1 MPPIS
6 TRFAPPKARRALP
19 VSENPETTRSR
30 EYRRAQFGFEAEHRR
45 IATKHR
51 TRKSRAIDKLVK
63 EEHFQSLDAAAQEQ
77 AIQQIKADC
86 AEAAAEEL
94 AQVEESWKRLTEVI
108 SDEDDSGEADDE
120 GGERTGGLDG
130 EPMEGVMLGGGE
142 GAEDEDETPVEQL
155 VEKFADIREKWEQ
168 RWQAGLRYYTQVG
181 LAEGDE
187 ADEADEADED

>member
-1 MPPIS
+1 MHDVAHLHSRTGSTVDKQLRRPVANAMPPIS

-30 EYRRAQFGFEAEHRR
+30 EYHRAQFGFEAERRR

-86 AEAAAEEL
+86 SEAAAEEL
-94 AQVEESWKRLTEVI
+94 AQVEESWKRLTEVV

-130 EPMEGVMLGGGE
+130 EPMEVLRMYG
-142 GAEDEDETPVEQL
+142 
-155 VEKFADIREKWEQ
+155 
-168 RWQAGLRYYTQVG
+168 RWLTKQSVQ
-181 LAEGDE
+181 
-187 ADEADEADED
+187 

>member
-30 EYRRAQFGFEAEHRR
+30 EYHRAQFGFEAERRR

-86 AEAAAEEL
+86 SEAAAEEL
-94 AQVEESWKRLTEVI
+94 AQVEESWKRLTEVV

-130 EPMEGVMLGGGE
+130 EPMEGVMLGAGE
-142 GAEDEDETPVEQL
+142 GAEEEDDTPRGRVPAPIGFRPTGS
-155 VEKFADIREKWEQ
+155 KAGRTHKWPLMS
-168 RWQAGLRYYTQVG
+168 RHGVSLSKILFFVWSL
-181 LAEGDE
+181 
-187 ADEADEADED
+187 

>member
-30 EYRRAQFGFEAEHRR
+30 EYRRAQFGFEAERRR

-86 AEAAAEEL
+86 SEAAAEEL
-94 AQVEESWKRLTEVI
+94 AQVVLRSESRDTRKELRNSRRTRREGRRTSQGHRRTRTRLLRMNCCKLRYMKI
-108 SDEDDSGEADDE
+108 L
-120 GGERTGGLDG
+120 GGLRAVP
-130 EPMEGVMLGGGE
+130 EKPNLTNVLTR
-142 GAEDEDETPVEQL
+142 TPFMTVSPPP
-155 VEKFADIREKWEQ
+155 R
-168 RWQAGLRYYTQVG
+168 RS
-181 LAEGDE
+181 
-187 ADEADEADED
+187 